1 MYSRKSIEKLVL
13 GLVAF
18 VLSGALM
25 RFLTS
30 GSDTLDG
37 DSRAQVVLAFMYLGA
52 LFIAFTH
59 SRGTIWV
66 SKRNLPI
73 FALLFLALL
82 STFWAQMPSL
92 VFRRTIAVSG
102 TTMVGVVLA
111 TRFSM
116 GELLKLIRWVF
127 RIGAAL
133 SIAVF
138 VVSPNFAISGG
149 LEGNGL
155 RGVYNHKNHFGAIM
169 ALAFLVEWFFPE
181 TSKRLRVIRGFALF
195 VFFGL
200 LISSNSLT
208 SIVAL
213 IVTIGAMQVFKIFH
227 YRYKVPLPLLFGVVI
242 LVAGT
247 LALIEV
253 NSDSVTE
260 LMGRTSDLTGR
271 TELWSYTFSMIS
283 KQPLLGFGYSGFW
296 VGASE
301 ESLGLQ
307 RLLGWNPIY
316 SHNGYIEVLLS
327 LGMAG
332 LLLTLVI
339 VGTGIKRALVH
350 AETSSSAQNL
360 WPLGFLVFFLIHNIA
375 ECTILLQN
383 SIEWALCIATVVGGD
398 PALREALEPVEEE
411 AEEQTEEYTLESA
424 EYV

>member
-37 DSRAQVVLAFMYLGA
+37 DSRAQSVLAIMYLAA
-52 LFIAFTH
+52 LIVAVTH

-66 SKRNLPI
+66 SRRNLPI
-73 FALLFLALL
+73 FALLALALL

-102 TTMVGVVLA
+102 TTMFGLILA
-111 TRFSM
+111 TRFTM
-116 GELLKLIRWVF
+116 GEQLKLIRWVF

-181 TSKRLRVIRGFALF
+181 TSRRLKMIRVFALF

-213 IVTIGAMQVFKIFH
+213 IVTIAAMQAFKIFH
-227 YRYKVPLPLLFGVVI
+227 YRFKVPLPLLFGVVI
-242 LVAGT
+242 LVAGS
-247 LALIEV
+247 LALVEA

-260 LMGRTSDLTGR
+260 VMGRSSDLTGR

-307 RLLGWNPIY
+307 RLIGWNPIY
-316 SHNGYIEVLLS
+316 SHNGYIEILLS
-327 LGMAG
+327 LGIAG
-332 LLLTLVI
+332 LLITLVI

-350 AETSSSAQNL
+350 AETSNSAQNL

-383 SIEWALCIATVVGGD
+383 SIEWALCIATVVSAD
-398 PALREALEPVEEE
+398 PVLREALEPVEEVP
-411 AEEQTEEYTLESA
+411 AESSPAYSFENA